1 MTDVSRATYVKVPA
15 DRPIGLDMNQ
25 FVENENNNAGAGQ
38 NRGKDLEVIN
48 EIMEQH
54 SILVGV
60 LQRRLSS
67 VKVI

>member
-25 FVENENNNAGAGQ
+25 FIENENNNAGAGQ

>member
-1 MTDVSRATYVKVPA
+1 VKVPA

-25 FVENENNNAGAGQ
+25 FVESENNNAGAGQ